1 MVTVTLIRGGSVL
14 RGFRIKGHAG
24 FAAPGSDIVC
34 AAVSSAAYLT
44 ANTVTE
50 VLGIDTKPKVSDSL
64 MELVLTQPQAEL
76 AQTTLQGF
84 ALHIR
89 ELAKTFPQNIRVIY
103 GGVHHDEN

>member
-1 MVTVTLIRGGSVL
+1 MVTVTLVRGGGVM
-14 RGFRIKGHAG
+14 RGFRVKGHAG
-24 FAAPGSDIVC
+24 FAASGTDIVC

-44 ANTVTE
+44 ANTVTD
-50 VLGIDTKPKVSDSL
+50 VLGIDAKPTVSDSR
-64 MELVLTQPQAEL
+64 MELMLTKPQAEL

-84 ALHIR
+84 ALHMR